1 MDLYPRQ
8 RTFKQPSNVQDALYA
23 DTYPTANQLRVAAEF
38 RLERSTSPVGGI
50 LSVAVFQAAR
60 KPALSEVEG
69 DLACSA
75 PSHANYTSPVTS
87 AAIKI
92 TTDSPRRPRNSYHIS
107 KPSQEA
113 YATPRI
119 YSPHSRFRP
128 QVCPQSST
136 PPTPLFSVKPA
147 SRPAASPWEPAPLA
161 SATARIKRRSAFKG
175 FLACCSTAMTRA
187 CASSIPRIPMEVIPT
202 SRKRSST

>member
-119 YSPHSRFRP
+119 YSPHCNRLRSLARLEGTFRTPVSDPKSAHKVQRRRHHYSRQNRHQDQPPRHGNRHRWRRP
-128 QVCPQSST
+128 
-136 PPTPLFSVKPA
+136 
-147 SRPAASPWEPAPLA
+147 PLA
-161 SATARIKRRSAFKG
+161 SNGARHSRAFWPAAQR
-175 FLACCSTAMTRA
+175 L
-187 CASSIPRIPMEVIPT
+187 
-202 SRKRSST
+202 